1 MTAASSFT
9 FTLIFLAATAISLA
23 FSVWLSL
30 RHMRH
35 VATHRHAVPAEF
47 ADIISLEAHQK
58 AADYTLDKQR
68 FGLAEEALN
77 VVVLLGLTLG
87 GGLAWL
93 YLSTN
98 GLFGNVY
105 ADGLAFVAAVGI
117 VTGLIGLPF
126 DVYRTFVIEAKHGFN
141 KTTLRTY
148 ITDAVKGWALAVVIG
163 GPLLFA
169 TLWLMEKM
177 GGLWWLYVWLVWTG
191 FSLLM
196 IAVYPT
202 YIAPL
207 FNKFLPLEDTSLKTR
222 IEALLAKC
230 GFHAKGLFVMDGSK
244 RSSHGNA
251 YFTGLGKSKQIVF
264 FDTLMQRLT
273 PEEIEAVL
281 AHELGHFK
289 RRHIVKRMVAMFA
302 SSFVML
308 ALMGWVIDKPWFY
321 EGLGLPAAT
330 AGVAGVANATAA
342 SAPVAV
348 SLVLF
353 FTILPVFTFWM
364 TPLSS
369 LVSRKHEFE
378 ADAYAAEQTNARD
391 LISALVKLYRD
402 NASTLTPDPLHS
414 AVYDSHPPAAIRI
427 AHLHTFSTST
437 VPTT

>member
-1 MTAASSFT
+1 MTAATSFT

-23 FSVWLSL
+23 FGVWLSL

-35 VATHRHAVPAEF
+35 VAQHRQAVPAEF
-47 ADIISLEAHQK
+47 ADSITLGAHQK

-68 FGLAEEALN
+68 LGLAEEALSA
-77 VVVLLGLTLG
+77 VILLAMTLG

-93 YLSTN
+93 HLSTN

-105 ADGLAFVAAVGI
+105 ADGLAFIAAVGI
-117 VTGLIGLPF
+117 VTGLLGLPF
-126 DVYRTFVIEAKHGFN
+126 DLYRTFVIEAKYGFN

-163 GPLLFA
+163 APLLLA

-177 GGLWWLYVWLVWTG
+177 GSLWWLYVWLVWTG

-202 YIAPL
+202 FIAPL
-207 FNKFLPLEDTSLKTR
+207 FNKFLPLEDASLKAR
-222 IEALLAKC
+222 IEALLNKC

-273 PEEIEAVL
+273 AEEIEAVL

-289 RRHIVKRMVAMFA
+289 RRHIVKRLVAMFA
-302 SSFVML
+302 STFVML

-321 EGLGLPAAT
+321 EGLGLPVAAS
-330 AGVAGVANATAA
+330 AVAAAETGMA

-353 FTILPVFTFWM
+353 FTVLPVFSFWM

-427 AHLHTFSTST
+427 AHLHTFSPAAA
-437 VPTT
+437 PTT

>member
-230 GFHAKGLFVMDGSK
+230 G
-244 RSSHGNA
+244 
-251 YFTGLGKSKQIVF
+251 
-264 FDTLMQRLT
+264 
-273 PEEIEAVL
+273 
-281 AHELGHFK
+281 
-289 RRHIVKRMVAMFA
+289 
-302 SSFVML
+302 
-308 ALMGWVIDKPWFY
+308 
-321 EGLGLPAAT
+321 
-330 AGVAGVANATAA
+330 
-342 SAPVAV
+342 
-348 SLVLF
+348 
-353 FTILPVFTFWM
+353 
-364 TPLSS
+364 
-369 LVSRKHEFE
+369 
-378 ADAYAAEQTNARD
+378 
-391 LISALVKLYRD
+391 
-402 NASTLTPDPLHS
+402 
-414 AVYDSHPPAAIRI
+414 
-427 AHLHTFSTST
+427 
-437 VPTT
+437 